1 MKWPVLWSTGHIL
14 ICKEGRKKK
23 KKKKKQYLPWR
34 ECAFTDHY
42 EFVRA
47 IGRGS
52 YGQVA
57 LARHRPTGAEVAVKV
72 QELNEGASG

>member
-1 MKWPVLWSTGHIL
+1 MARHDS
-14 ICKEGRKKK
+14 
-23 KKKKKQYLPWR
+23 
-34 ECAFTDHY
+34 CAFTDHY

-72 QELNEGASG
+72 QEVVPTTSRSSPSPAC

>member
-1 MKWPVLWSTGHIL
+1 MARHDS
-14 ICKEGRKKK
+14 
-23 KKKKKQYLPWR
+23 
-34 ECAFTDHY
+34 CAFTDHY

-72 QELNEGASG
+72 QENQKRGWVESKNEGTSG

>member
-1 MKWPVLWSTGHIL
+1 LECRYDG
-14 ICKEGRKKK
+14 
-23 KKKKKQYLPWR
+23 
-34 ECAFTDHY
+34 CAFTDHY

-72 QELNEGASG
+72 QELVPENIQNEGASG